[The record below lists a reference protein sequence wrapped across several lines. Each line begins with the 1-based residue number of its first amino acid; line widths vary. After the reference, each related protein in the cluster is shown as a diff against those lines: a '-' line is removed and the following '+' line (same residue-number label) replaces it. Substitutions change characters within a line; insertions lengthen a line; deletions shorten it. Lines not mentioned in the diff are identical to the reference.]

1 MQKFL
6 KRKKNIDLVKIDM
19 SEKSYESIILNTLT
33 DCKRSI
39 LEMIRSCQII
49 F

>member
-6 KRKKNIDLVKIDM
+6 KRKRNIDLVKIDM
-19 SEKSYESIILNTLT
+19 SEKSYEIIILNILT